1 LRVDPPYSGFN
12 GFTNGAHVLNL
23 TSAPKINIISFS
35 TDCASV
41 GLGLE
46 DRALCLRKE
55 CYTTP
60 VPEKKRIRRSFRAP
74 EGDWRRVDIHLHTP
88 ASADWLDP
96 GITYLQWLQKA
107 ESRGLDIVAITD
119 HNTVEGVARLRAEV
133 ERLTWLEANDRLR
146 PQERRDLDEYRRL
159 GDKILVLPGFEFTAT
174 FGFHI
179 LGIFPPETALRKL
192 ELLLLR
198 LNVPMDRFS
207 EGVTEVGPTTDVLT
221 AYRVIREA
229 GGLVI
234 AAHANSTHG
243 VALQGMSFGG
253 QTRIAFTQDPNLHAL
268 EVTDLESASRR
279 AAWRFFDGSKPEYPR
294 RMHLLQG
301 SDAHRLTRDPKD
313 KNRLGVGDRVT
324 EILLPEV
331 SFDALR
337 VVLEGNDFTL
347 MRPYRPPAEAP
358 FDHVQAALELG
369 PNIIQAFHGSLSRDG
384 GGLQRVLCDV
394 VAFANTSGGTIYVG
408 VTDKNG
414 PRRGLEAPDLAV
426 QLLKKE
432 IERNVTPPLDVT
444 VDILTTQGVPVLRAV
459 VPNGIDKPYA
469 LGQTRVYIREES
481 ETNEAVRDELVQL
494 VRGSRRYDEAQPQ
507 VVEPATVVPAPA
519 ETPVTPA
526 AAPALRVP
534 TERSTVRR
542 MPASGR
548 PGQTA
553 ESSQEESLT
562 PLPSIGVELVSM
574 EERKGGRYFA
584 IRDLRNGNI
593 VQNVT
598 IHSARKL
605 WSYAINQHLT
615 HADGPD
621 DVTWRGNLG
630 LWQAARRAKKLRYDL
645 ALRMPDGKVRVFY
658 GVTADGMTGPWA
670 QFLLEEDRPEGE
682 METMPPAVIIAEEP
696 EDERE
701 VEMSEPTDI
710 LAPPENGE
718 REPEVAVKVRSRRGR
733 RGGRDRSKGVRPAA
747 GDAEAEVGIPS
758 EADALPA
765 PVVESDLPI
774 VAPAE
779 SEVPAASKPRSRARK
794 PKAEA
799 AIQPAPDVQAE
810 LQEDTAVAVVEI
822 PAPMPRSRSR
832 TRKQPDASAAAAT
845 GELAVLASVPDAQAV
860 AAGSSSSK
868 PASAASKRQAPAKPK
883 PQLPEA
889 ARSMPEAIG
898 QAPKRRIRKPKQ
910 EPAAE

>member
-1 LRVDPPYSGFN
+1 M
-12 GFTNGAHVLNL
+12 
-23 TSAPKINIISFS
+23 
-35 TDCASV
+35 
-41 GLGLE
+41 
-46 DRALCLRKE
+46 
-55 CYTTP
+55 
-60 VPEKKRIRRSFRAP
+60 PENKRIRRSFRAP

-88 ASADWLDP
+88 ASADWLDL
-96 GITYLQWLQKA
+96 GSSYLQWLQKA

-133 ERLTWLEANDRLR
+133 ERLAWLEANDRLR

-207 EGVTEVGPTTDVLT
+207 EGATEVGPTTDVLT

-324 EILLPEV
+324 EIMLPEV

-337 VVLEGNDFTL
+337 AVLEGNDFTL
-347 MRPYRPPAEAP
+347 MRPYRPPAEEP
-358 FDHVQAALELG
+358 FDHVQAALEQG
-369 PNIIQAFHGSLSRDG
+369 PNIVQAFHESMSRDG
-384 GGLQRVLCDV
+384 GGLQRVLCDI
-394 VAFANTSGGTIYVG
+394 VAFANTSGGTVYVG
-408 VTDKNG
+408 VTDKNR
-414 PRRGLEAPDLAV
+414 PKRGLEAPDLAV

-432 IERNVTPPLDVT
+432 IERNVTPPLDVA
-444 VDILTTQGVPVLRAV
+444 VDLLTTQGVPVLRAV
-459 VPNGIDKPYA
+459 VPNGADKPYA

-494 VRGSRRYDEAQPQ
+494 VRGSLRVVEAQPR
-507 VVEPATVVPAPA
+507 VEEPATVAPPPEESVAPLAPAPG
-519 ETPVTPA
+519 
-526 AAPALRVP
+526 LRVT
-534 TERSTVRR
+534 TERVAVRR
-542 MPASGR
+542 LPAPGR
-548 PGQTA
+548 PGQA
-553 ESSQEESLT
+553 VEPAQEESLT

-584 IRDLRNGNI
+584 IRDLRNGNV

-615 HADGPD
+615 HGDGPD
-621 DVTWRGNLG
+621 DVTWRGDLG

-682 METMPPAVIIAEEP
+682 METLPPAIIIAEEP
-696 EDERE
+696 DDERE
-701 VEMSEPTDI
+701 GERPEPTDI
-710 LAPPENGE
+710 LAPPENGD
-718 REPEVAVKVRSRRGR
+718 RDSDAATKSRSRRGR
-733 RGGRDRSKGVRPAA
+733 RGGRDRSKGVRPETGA
-747 GDAEAEVGIPS
+747 AEAAVVIPADAAALPPPTVDSAQLVVEPAPS
-758 EADALPA
+758 EA
-765 PVVESDLPI
+765 PV
-774 VAPAE
+774 AN
-779 SEVPAASKPRSRARK
+779 KPRSRTRK
-794 PKAEA
+794 PKVDA
-799 AIQPAPDVQAE
+799 AGQSAPSVQPASLEDV
-810 LQEDTAVAVVEI
+810 AVAI
-822 PAPMPRSRSR
+822 PETQAPRPRSRSR
-832 TRKQPDASAAAAT
+832 TKKQPDAPAADSAGGVA
-845 GELAVLASVPDAQAV
+845 GVVPVPESQTV
-860 AAGSSSSK
+860 VEGNSSPK
-868 PASAASKRQAPAKPK
+868 PAPAASKTRLPAKPK
-883 PQLPEA
+883 AQLPEVS
-889 ARSMPEAIG
+889 RSMPEAIG
-898 QAPKRRIRKPKQ
+898 QAPKRRTRKPKQ
-910 EPAAE
+910 EPTVE

>member
-1 LRVDPPYSGFN
+1 M
-12 GFTNGAHVLNL
+12 
-23 TSAPKINIISFS
+23 
-35 TDCASV
+35 
-41 GLGLE
+41 
-46 DRALCLRKE
+46 
-55 CYTTP
+55 
-60 VPEKKRIRRSFRAP
+60 PENKRIRRSFRAP

-88 ASADWLDP
+88 ASADWLEP
-96 GITYLQWLQKA
+96 GTTYLQWLQKA
-107 ESRGLDIVAITD
+107 ETKGLDIVAITD
-119 HNTVEGVARLRAEV
+119 HNTVEGIARLRAEI

-179 LGIFPPETALRKL
+179 LGVFPPETALRKL

-207 EGVTEVGPTTDVLT
+207 EGMTEVGPTTDVLT

-324 EILLPEV
+324 EIMLPDV

-337 VVLEGNDFTL
+337 AVFEGNDFTL

-358 FDHVQAALELG
+358 FDHVQAALEQG
-369 PNIIQAFHGSLSRDG
+369 PNIVQAFHESMSRDG

-414 PRRGLEAPDLAV
+414 PKRGLEAPDLAV

-444 VDILTTQGVPVLRAV
+444 VDLLTTQGVPVLRAV
-459 VPNGIDKPYA
+459 VPNGTDKPYA

-494 VRGSRRYDEAQPQ
+494 VRGSLRIVEARPRVDEPVIVAPP
-507 VVEPATVVPAPA
+507 PAESTAPLAPAP
-519 ETPVTPA
+519 E
-526 AAPALRVP
+526 LRVT
-534 TERSTVRR
+534 TERGAVRR
-542 MPASGR
+542 LPAPGR
-548 PGQTA
+548 PGQAVEPTP
-553 ESSQEESLT
+553 EESLI

-584 IRDLRNGNI
+584 IRDLRNGNV

-615 HADGPD
+615 HGDGPD
-621 DVTWRGNLG
+621 NATWRGDLG

-670 QFLLEEDRPEGE
+670 QFLLEEDRPEGD
-682 METMPPAVIIAEEP
+682 METMPPVIIIDEEP
-696 EDERE
+696 DDERE
-701 VEMSEPTDI
+701 GTAPEPTDI
-710 LAPPENGE
+710 LAPPENGD
-718 REPEVAVKVRSRRGR
+718 REPEAAVKSRTRRGH
-733 RGGRDRSKGVRPAA
+733 RGGRDRSKSVKP
-747 GDAEAEVGIPS
+747 EAESAVLIPA
-758 EADALPA
+758 ELAALPA
-765 PVVESDLPI
+765 PAVDSEQLA
-774 VAPAE
+774 VAPAK
-779 SEVPAASKPRSRARK
+779 SEAPVTSKPRSRARK
-794 PKAEA
+794 PKTDA
-799 AIQPAPDVQAE
+799 AVQPPPPDQPASQKDAE
-810 LQEDTAVAVVEI
+810 GAVAET
-822 PAPMPRSRSR
+822 PAPRPRSRSR
-832 TRKQPDASAAAAT
+832 TKKQPDASASAEPTSAAAT
-845 GELAVLASVPDAQAV
+845 GEVADPAPLPDTQV
-860 AAGSSSSK
+860 VVEDSSSPRSTPAVSK
-868 PASAASKRQAPAKPK
+868 ARASRTSKGQSPD
-883 PQLPEA
+883 A

-898 QAPKRRIRKPKQ
+898 QAPKRRTRKPKQ

>member
-1 LRVDPPYSGFN
+1 
-12 GFTNGAHVLNL
+12 
-23 TSAPKINIISFS
+23 
-35 TDCASV
+35 
-41 GLGLE
+41 
-46 DRALCLRKE
+46 
-55 CYTTP
+55 
-60 VPEKKRIRRSFRAP
+60 VPENKRIRRSFRAP

-88 ASADWLDP
+88 ASADWLEP

-133 ERLTWLEANDRLR
+133 ERLAWLEANDRLR

-179 LGIFPPETALRKL
+179 LGVFPPETALRKL

-198 LNVPMDRFS
+198 LNVPMDRLS
-207 EGVTEVGPTTDVLT
+207 EGVTEVGPTTDVIT

-268 EVTDLESASRR
+268 EVTDLESVSRR

-313 KNRLGVGDRVT
+313 KNRLGIGDRVT
-324 EILLPEV
+324 EIMLPDV

-337 VVLEGNDFTL
+337 AVFEGNDFTL

-358 FDHVQAALELG
+358 FDHVQAALEQG
-369 PNIIQAFHGSLSRDG
+369 PNIVQAFHESMSRDG

-408 VTDKNG
+408 VTDRNG

-444 VDILTTQGVPVLRAV
+444 VDILTTQGAPVLRAV
-459 VPNGIDKPYA
+459 IPSGADKPYT

-494 VRGSRRYDEAQPQ
+494 VLASKRFAEAQPR
-507 VVEPATVVPAPA
+507 VAEPATVIPPAEPQTPSAPVPAPG
-519 ETPVTPA
+519 VT
-526 AAPALRVP
+526 
-534 TERSTVRR
+534 TEREAVRR
-542 MPASGR
+542 MPAPGR
-548 PGQTA
+548 PGQA
-553 ESSQEESLT
+553 LAPSQEESHF

-615 HADGPD
+615 HPDGPD
-621 DVTWRGNLG
+621 NVTWRGDLG

-645 ALRMPDGKVRVFY
+645 ALRMPGRKVRVFY

-682 METMPPAVIIAEEP
+682 METMPPVIIIDEEP
-696 EDERE
+696 DDERE
-701 VEMSEPTDI
+701 GTTPEPSDI
-710 LAPPENGE
+710 LAPPENGN
-718 REPEVAVKVRSRRGR
+718 REPEVTAKSRSRRGH
-733 RGGRDRSKGVRPAA
+733 RGGRDRSRSVKPEA
-747 GDAEAEVGIPS
+747 GDVEAAAVILVEVAAKPEPAEPS
-758 EADALPA
+758 EPLAVEHAQSETPVDA
-765 PVVESDLPI
+765 
-774 VAPAE
+774 
-779 SEVPAASKPRSRARK
+779 KPRSRTRN
-794 PKAEA
+794 PKAGATEH
-799 AIQPAPDVQAE
+799 PAPSVQPTSQGDAE
-810 LQEDTAVAVVEI
+810 GVVTET
-822 PAPMPRSRSR
+822 PAPKSRSR
-832 TRKQPDASAAAAT
+832 TRTKKQSGAQAP
-845 GELAVLASVPDAQAV
+845 SVPAPV
-860 AAGSSSSK
+860 AAGGDADPAPEPAAGEKAEGSSSPK
-868 PASAASKRQAPAKPK
+868 PAPTVSKSRAPRTPKTPQAEP
-883 PQLPEA
+883 

-898 QAPKRRIRKPKQ
+898 QAPKRRTRKPKQ
-910 EPAAE
+910 EPTVE